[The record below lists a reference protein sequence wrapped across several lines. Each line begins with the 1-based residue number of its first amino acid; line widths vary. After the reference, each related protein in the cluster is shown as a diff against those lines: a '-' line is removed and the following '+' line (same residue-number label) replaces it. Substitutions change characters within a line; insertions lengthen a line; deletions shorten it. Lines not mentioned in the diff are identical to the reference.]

1 MSTSFHHQAPVISIL
16 LLSCA
21 IIGGLFFFDLFSLP
35 IILLL
40 SLTVVVVLTAGEQ
53 LWLGALAI
61 PLAIPIGVVTTVL
74 VNQSYRYEMT
84 AVEFLLLIFSVALAY
99 ALVWRVIELPSS
111 HTIEIVMMAWLA
123 LAYASL
129 LWIVDGQKYLV
140 AVRVFTYHFLA
151 FMIAV
156 SLFSHKRA
164 RDWAM
169 RVVVASAGVMALQL
183 IQTLAGLG
191 SVNKILVD
199 RSSIVT
205 AVGPLATV
213 VAILVLLLP
222 FVVIQGY
229 RTTGI
234 GRWVSWAVAALAGMT
249 VVASIG
255 KAAILIMVA
264 SLGYLFTHLGKGTV
278 FIKRTLVIVAIALVL
293 GGSVSNI
300 PGLIVERF
308 TAITSGATSQGRI
321 EEARTGLLVFRRNI
335 IHGVGAGNL
344 KYYYQRLLNGYNAE
358 SNVLLVQV
366 AAEYGLIGLALL
378 GLLVFEIRKVVR
390 SLNDRVVG
398 HRDRLLLVGV
408 RSSIVAMVLYSVF
421 EVTFVAL
428 SYGILFWWL
437 IGLLV
442 AWEHSLKNSQEN
454 SFRKMEMGN
463 GQ

>member
-1 MSTSFHHQAPVISIL
+1 MNSSFHHQAPVISIL

-21 IIGGLFFFDLFSLP
+21 FIGGLFFFDLFSLP
-35 IILLL
+35 IVLLL
-40 SLTVVVVLTAGEQ
+40 AMTVVVVLAAGEQ
-53 LWLGALAI
+53 LWLGVLAI

-84 AVEFLLLIFSVALAY
+84 AVELLLLVLSVALSY
-99 ALVWRVIELPSS
+99 ALVWRVVEWPPS

-164 RDWAM
+164 RDWAIP
-169 RVVVASAGVMALQL
+169 VVVTSVGIMAAQL
-183 IQTLAGLG
+183 VQTLSQLA
-191 SVNKILVD
+191 SVNRILVD

-234 GRWVSWAVAALAGMT
+234 GRWFSWAVATLAGIT

-255 KAAILIMVA
+255 KAAILIMVV
-264 SLGYLFTHLGKGTV
+264 SLGYLFTRLGKGKMFV
-278 FIKRTLVIVAIALVL
+278 KRTLVIIAIALVV

-358 SNVLLVQV
+358 SNVLVVQV

-378 GLLVFEIRKVVR
+378 GLLVFEIRKIVR
-390 SLNDRVVG
+390 SLNNHVVG

-408 RSSIVAMVLYSVF
+408 RSSIVAMALYSVF

-428 SYGILFWWL
+428 SYGVLFWWL

-442 AWEHSLKNSQEN
+442 AWEHGLKHAREN
-454 SFRKMEMGN
+454 GL
-463 GQ
+463 